1 MARTSKLS
9 LDEIKAAIDARNPTK
24 PGQYTGQPV
33 PIGQKEQRPPTVN
46 ANRIEAIKSELVSSD
61 PEDLM
66 LQIMEALNNTVTPI
80 PEVGN
85 FYTFVYNAKTPGE
98 TYDQHPLIACTSLER
113 WGFKGLNFHWRKSR
127 NYTWNELA
135 GQLYIVQRN
144 ELDDLLNIPYGK
156 FILNPR

>member
-1 MARTSKLS
+1 MA
-9 LDEIKAAIDARNPTK
+9 DNFGFD
-24 PGQYTGQPV
+24 
-33 PIGQKEQRPPTVN
+33 KEGMIED
-46 ANRIEAIKSELVSSD
+46 NRIREYLSDLNNRTDD
-61 PEDLM
+61 PEEMM
-66 LQIMEALNNTVTPI
+66 LEIMEVLNQTVTPI

-135 GQLYIVQRN
+135 GQLYIVQPN
-144 ELDDLLNIPYGK
+144 ELDDLLAIPYGK
-156 FILNPR
+156 YILNPR